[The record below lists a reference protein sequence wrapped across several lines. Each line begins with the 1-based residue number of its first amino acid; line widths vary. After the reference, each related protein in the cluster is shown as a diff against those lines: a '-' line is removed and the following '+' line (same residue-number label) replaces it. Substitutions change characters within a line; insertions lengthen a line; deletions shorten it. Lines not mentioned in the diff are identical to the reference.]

1 MFPEITGS
9 WISDKIVG
17 EGEEHMVQKK
27 RLNNNVIIALDED
40 GSEVILAGCGLGFQ
54 TKDGMAVDESK
65 VEKTFVLTDTR
76 MKEQF
81 KELLKNI
88 PIEHV
93 KLADDIISYARIH
106 VNSRISENVIIA
118 LCDHIYMAVE
128 RKKQGIDVKNVLLWD
143 IKRYYQAEYQA
154 GLYAV
159 KLVREKFGV
168 ELQEDEAGFIAL
180 HIVNA
185 QMDLHTKTVSEVTK
199 VMQEI
204 ETIVRITFRV
214 KLDEESVY
222 YHRFISHLKFFAE
235 RVFSGKSY
243 DGQDMAGLSG
253 VIRAQYGDAY
263 ECSLKI
269 AAFMEKEYRYH
280 LSEEEILYLSIHIA
294 RIVKVMK

>member
-1 MFPEITGS
+1 MIL
-9 WISDKIVG
+9 
-17 EGEEHMVQKK
+17 KK
-27 RLNNNVIIALDED
+27 RLNNNVVIALSDN
-40 GSEVILAGCGLGFQ
+40 GNEVILAGCGLGFQ
-54 TKDGMAVDESK
+54 AKEGSCVDESK
-65 VEKTFVLTDTR
+65 VEKTFTLTDSKL
-76 MKEQF
+76 KEQF
-81 KELLKNI
+81 KELLRDI

-106 VNSRISENVIIA
+106 VNSRISENVILS

-143 IKRYYQAEYQA
+143 IKRYYKSEYQA

-159 KLVREKFGV
+159 DLIKEKFGV
-168 ELQEDEAGFIAL
+168 ALAEDEAGFIAL

-185 QMDLHTKTVSEVTK
+185 QMELQTKTVSEITK
-199 VMQEI
+199 VMQQI
-204 ETIVRITFRV
+204 ETIVRMTFKV

-235 RVFSGKSY
+235 RMFSGKTY
-243 DGQDMAGLSG
+243 DSQDMAGLSD
-253 VIRAQYGDAY
+253 VIKAQYGDAY
-263 ECSLKI
+263 QCSLKI
-269 AAFMEKEYRYH
+269 ASFIKQEYCYE